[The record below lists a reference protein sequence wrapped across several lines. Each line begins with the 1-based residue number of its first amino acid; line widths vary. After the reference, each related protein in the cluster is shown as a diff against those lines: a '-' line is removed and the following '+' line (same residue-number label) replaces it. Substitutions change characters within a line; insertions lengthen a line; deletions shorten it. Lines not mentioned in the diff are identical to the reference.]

1 MNGQLNECAIADRIV
16 VRSLMQKKRFYSLLW
31 PCLKQLHEPR
41 IEMCWG
47 FFGSN
52 FPAAIFLFWWSI
64 RGILCLL
71 TMSHSGKTHQ
81 THHISYKKH
90 LNNMALLQPFCLRPN
105 HTEDFPNVLIN
116 HHRLATARF
125 FKPLSYF
132 DNLASSVPATSKLSN
147 DNIASACELH
157 VCPWST
163 RHMATRGGNLSRE
176 GRLCD

>member
-1 MNGQLNECAIADRIV
+1 MSQGQKCAEVFMVLIFQLLFFFSDEVLGGYYVYWHSPTV
-16 VRSLMQKKRFYSLLW
+16 VRAIKLITFLTKTS
-31 PCLKQLHEPR
+31 KQH
-41 IEMCWG
+41 
-47 FFGSN
+47 GSTS
-52 FPAAIFLFWWSI
+52 AFL
-64 RGILCLL
+64 
-71 TMSHSGKTHQ
+71 
-81 THHISYKKH
+81 
-90 LNNMALLQPFCLRPN
+90 PERPN